1 MNAEERAIQDFDALP
16 DDGGTHVVAP
26 KYLTQDVPG
35 IGGTLKQYPED
46 FLVDEIPLY
55 QPCGEGEHIYVCAE
69 KRSMSTVEMIGVLAR
84 HFRVNRRQIGHAGLK
99 DKHAITRQIVS
110 IHAPGKSPDDFPL
123 LEHPLVR
130 IRWADLHTN
139 KLKRGHLAGNRFSIR
154 VRGVPAQK
162 VIEAQRSL
170 AILEGTGVPNRIGI
184 QRFGYLRNNHAVG
197 RAIILGD
204 AEGALALVLGPNER
218 SPGAQATS
226 REQYAAGDYRAA
238 YEAWPKG
245 YRAERQALHA
255 LAAGASHDEALRE
268 IDPTAASFFISSFQ
282 SAVFNAVLN
291 KRVQAGTL
299 NELLPG
305 DVGFVHKSRATF
317 VVDEADAG
325 SEDTRGRVERF
336 ELSPSGPMWGAEMQR
351 GSGDT
356 DRVELGELSRIGV
369 TPADLDRASAL
380 SLEMLEGARRPLRI
394 PVTNVDVEG
403 GVDEHGSYVRCAF
416 ELPRGSFATTV
427 MDEIMKIN
435 PLEAQQGG

>member
-1 MNAEERAIQDFDALP
+1 MTDHDGVIRDPDALP

-26 KYLTQDVPG
+26 RYLTQDVRG
-35 IGGTLKQYPED
+35 IGGVLKQFPED

-55 QPCGEGEHIYVCAE
+55 QPSGEGEHIYVCAE
-69 KRSMSTVEMIGVLAR
+69 KRGMSTVEMIGVLAR
-84 HFRVNRRQIGHAGLK
+84 HFGVNRRQIGHAGLK

-110 IHAPGKSPDDFPL
+110 IHAPGRSPEDFPM
-123 LEHPLVR
+123 LEHPSVR

-154 VRGVPAQK
+154 VRGVEPQR
-162 VIEAQRSL
+162 VREAQQSL
-170 AILEGTGVPNRIGI
+170 GVLERTGVPNRIGI

-197 RAIILGD
+197 RAIIMGD
-204 AEGALALVLGPNER
+204 AEGALALILGPNER
-218 SPGAQATS
+218 SPGAQVAS
-226 REQYAAGDYRAA
+226 REHYAAGDHRAA

-299 NELLPG
+299 GELLPG

-317 VVDEADAG
+317 LVDEPDAASG
-325 SEDTRGRVERF
+325 ETRGRVERF
-336 ELSPSGPMWGAEMQR
+336 ELSPSGPMWGAEMPR
-351 GSGDT
+351 GAGET
-356 DRVELGELSRIGV
+356 DRAEIGELSRIGV

-394 PVTNVDVEG
+394 PVANVDVEG

-427 MDEIMKIN
+427 MDEVMKIN